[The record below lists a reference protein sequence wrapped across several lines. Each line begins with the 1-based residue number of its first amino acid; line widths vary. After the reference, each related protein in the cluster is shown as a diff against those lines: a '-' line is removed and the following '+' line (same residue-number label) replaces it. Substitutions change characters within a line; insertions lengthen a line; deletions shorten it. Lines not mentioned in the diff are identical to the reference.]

1 MKKGNKAMKIP
12 FNRVSLSGKEM
23 VYLEDCIKR
32 GLISGGGYYT
42 YAARCRL
49 EEYLYTSK
57 VWLTTSGTSA
67 LEMAVLCLDLQPGD
81 EVIMPSFTFV
91 STANAVLLRGA
102 RPVFAEIDPYTLNLD
117 PEDAE
122 RKISSRTRAI
132 IPVHYAGVACAMDDL
147 LAIAAAHD
155 IAVVED
161 AAHGIGAAY
170 KGRPLGSIGL
180 MGCYSFHGTKNIVS
194 GEGGALLLNRGQQQL
209 TERAEI
215 IYEKGTNRSQFMRGE
230 VDRYTWQGIG
240 SSFIMADLLAAFLY
254 AQLER
259 LEEITRAR
267 QQRFAIYQQA
277 FLPYQ
282 QQEKL
287 QLPYVPEYAQ
297 SNGHLYHLL
306 CPTQAK
312 RDELLQSL
320 REQGVEA
327 SFHFI
332 PLHSSPMSRRL
343 GYGKDEL
350 PVTEE
355 ISRRLIRLPIY
366 PDLSED
372 EQAYVIEKV
381 QECLTG
387 W

>member
-1 MKKGNKAMKIP
+1 M
-12 FNRVSLSGKEM
+12 
-23 VYLEDCIKR
+23 
-32 GLISGGGYYT
+32 
-42 YAARCRL
+42 
-49 EEYLYTSK
+49 
-57 VWLTTSGTSA
+57 
-67 LEMAVLCLDLQPGD
+67 
-81 EVIMPSFTFV
+81 
-91 STANAVLLRGA
+91 
-102 RPVFAEIDPYTLNLD
+102 
-117 PEDAE
+117 
-122 RKISSRTRAI
+122 
-132 IPVHYAGVACAMDDL
+132 
-147 LAIAAAHD
+147 
-155 IAVVED
+155 
-161 AAHGIGAAY
+161 
-170 KGRPLGSIGL
+170 
-180 MGCYSFHGTKNIVS
+180 
-194 GEGGALLLNRGQQQL
+194 
-209 TERAEI
+209 
-215 IYEKGTNRSQFMRGE
+215 
-230 VDRYTWQGIG
+230 
-240 SSFIMADLLAAFLY
+240 
-254 AQLER
+254 
-259 LEEITRAR
+259 
-267 QQRFAIYQQA
+267 
-277 FLPYQ
+277 
-282 QQEKL
+282 
-287 QLPYVPEYAQ
+287 PEYAQ